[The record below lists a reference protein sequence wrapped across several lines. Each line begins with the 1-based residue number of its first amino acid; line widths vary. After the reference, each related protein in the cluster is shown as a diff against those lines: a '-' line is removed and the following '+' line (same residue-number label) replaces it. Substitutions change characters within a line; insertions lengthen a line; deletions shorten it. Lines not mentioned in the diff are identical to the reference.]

1 MRYYSFALQRALA
14 FAPSQ
19 EVASF
24 IAFYLGLF
32 HKTLL
37 LSEKKHVWDVGSWI
51 CFVTIEAKSKSN
63 ASTVALFSGASK
75 STGPTTPHPWAS
87 KKTISIIWLLMT
99 SLPSTLLISLC
110 ERFQIISEARP
121 RPFHNSSH
129 RRCRPPP
136 PLSTFAGN
144 CIYFTLLWHW
154 SLFCTEV
161 CVSRRAIIS
170 PRWVKCIYTGG
181 KSGRSVQDLIDG
193 EKALLG
199 CHTTQTQPLFWDAS
213 RKIKVN
219 QGKSR

>member
-1 MRYYSFALQRALA
+1 M
-14 FAPSQ
+14 
-19 EVASF
+19 
-24 IAFYLGLF
+24 
-32 HKTLL
+32 
-37 LSEKKHVWDVGSWI
+37 GSWI

-110 ERFQIISEARP
+110 ERFQIIFEARP

-170 PRWVKCIYTGG
+170 AVGKVYLYGGQERSECPRSDRWWEGSAGLPHNPDPTT
-181 KSGRSVQDLIDG
+181 
-193 EKALLG
+193 LLR
-199 CHTTQTQPLFWDAS
+199 CL
-213 RKIKVN
+213 KEN